1 MKVKTFS
8 LERLKLSASVPPR
21 VRVNTSSST
30 SDTETVVTAVWF
42 SWTLIMDAISMDGSS
57 LTASI
62 VTVTSALD
70 VLSPWVM
77 VYEKESLPL

>member
-1 MKVKTFS
+1 MKVRTFS
-8 LERLKLSASVPPR
+8 SDKLKLSASVPPS
-21 VRVNTSSST
+21 VRVSSSSST
-30 SDTETVVTAVWF
+30 SETETVVTAVWF
-42 SWTLIMDAISMDGSS
+42 SWTWIVDAISMLGAS

-62 VTVTSALD
+62 VTVTSALE